1 MDALVQSFHE
11 QSVVW
16 GQAYEVLVKR
26 GVLACLIERK
36 FLIADHPA
44 INSWRKLKLLDVTK
58 AVVDALDVLDTTA
71 REVVTSQVRHMA
83 LTAFGVGY
91 TATREYLKAID
102 AQARTTQ
109 RALQMNSL
117 WCPLAL
123 PGAPAFT
130 EEQQAANR
138 QSFATAFG
146 LGECTDSRWSEK
158 GHPANADFI
167 AWFRGPKADY
177 LLVQEYSFDM
187 AGEIADFRQQGSHL
201 DELQRHRRRVDSRS
215 VFARVSAEVTG
226 EGFELSSDIKRYFSA
241 LTTDNKPLFKL
252 CQAASY
258 AETTVEVLRSRGLLQ
273 PQCMARALAI
283 TPNGLESLVAA
294 YVEGIAPEPR
304 VALMNQLATAY
315 RQARKVGDGNQT
327 ALQEQAEALFKGML
341 NKLPK
346 GLRDGMKTLRSLPMP
361 GEDYRFEFEEQLT
374 NFANPA
380 DQFAI
385 EEALESVD
393 DTKDLSTYFGEP
405 ARMSLKRSMK
415 ELAGGKDAL
424 SLRDI
429 HAAGVIAGLNCAKPG
444 QLNVLALEGNPGIGK
459 TTALRRYLAKKPD
472 GYLFLYVSPRVVIN
486 RDVSEGMARLQP
498 SGDVS
503 GILTVTTNA
512 PLIAAA
518 ERWHKKLVEEG
529 KDTSRKIDGA
539 VVADGVTN
547 LVKPQGS
554 MLVLSPEEEAEID
567 AQFAGARISKET
579 LSEHED
585 MVRDRRVMGVLKGM
599 ASSTRELL
607 ELNRDVNRV
616 VLTAAL
622 QGFRERE
629 NDKTTIDALSSL
641 FNADVKRPA
650 GVREREAFAKRIPT
664 VVVMVDELAGD
675 GAGAKFVHTI
685 AKWLDEQF
693 IDCFDDKSP
702 FTVTLVVS
710 DASLGNETVLDRYL
724 NAGDRSPD
732 KVLVSKSRG
741 NKAFDVTATQV
752 RIGSIKRPTLHVMTN
767 SFPAT
772 KLHMHYKVN
781 LTAVQLTESM
791 REKTLGQLMT
801 PREAIRAAADEAVLD
816 AACAEIEQA
825 LSAGAKQ
832 VIYFAQDKLFLSAL
846 QTRLRSS
853 ESARLERDAVQVL
866 DSSVPGPK
874 RKKLVTPDVRDK
886 VKVFLM
892 TSSGARGVSFP
903 LTDWIIASVPRFNVE
918 AALMEIAQL
927 IYRGRGSYL
936 DELGIERSGDRV
948 PRRLVMLVNDYV
960 IWEEELDQRQWL
972 RQSLDL
978 MTLLVMLRSALITR
992 IKGDA
997 GLAQALAVVPVG
1009 AVGSEELISL
1019 MSQYVAQ
1026 FVREAEVYKARGE
1039 DPELVR
1045 LVLRASSY
1053 VQEIFGKSQLSGVAK
1068 RGEDGRSIVK
1078 PACAETLYRDV
1089 AGGMAPLV
1097 TFRDEGTTLAEHQF
1111 FSGPAVIE
1119 TWLGFDKQEVF
1130 AFEGHETQLAKA
1142 SRDLMGAL
1150 RAIDGEESLAPV
1162 IRIPAVNLLRLL
1174 QRSHHDS
1181 ANEFRTLKQL
1191 KSRNTWVA
1199 VPAGYISFVN
1209 SEEASGEV
1217 FRTEDPALWQEA
1229 LAKTLNA
1236 GSAVLPPLPR
1246 YSSFPWAAGVG
1257 EVSPLKL
1264 DLVFDDRYFQASSEL
1279 NLLNTLLLSAA
1290 EDAAV

>member
-1 MDALVQSFHE
+1 MDAPVQTFHE
-11 QSVVW
+11 QSVIW
-16 GQAYEVLVKR
+16 GQAYEVMVKR
-26 GVLACLIERK
+26 GVISCLIERK
-36 FLIADHPA
+36 LLTPEHPSLQA
-44 INSWRKLKLLDVTK
+44 WSKLRLLDLTS
-58 AVVDALDVLDTTA
+58 AVVDSLDILDTTA
-71 REVVTSQVRHMA
+71 RDVVTSQVRQMA

-91 TATREYLKAID
+91 TATREYLRAID
-102 AQARTTQ
+102 AQARSAK
-109 RALQMNSL
+109 RPLQLRSL

-123 PGAPAFT
+123 PGASGFS

-138 QSFATAFG
+138 QAFAAAFG
-146 LGECTDSRWSEK
+146 LGEPIDSRWSHK
-158 GHPANADFI
+158 GYPANADFV
-167 AWFRGPKADY
+167 AWFSGPKSDF

-187 AGEIADFRQQGSHL
+187 VGEVADFREQGAHL
-201 DELQRHRRRVDSRS
+201 DELQRYRRRVDSRS

-226 EGFELSSDIKRYFSA
+226 ESFELSSDIRRYFSA
-241 LTTDNKPLFKL
+241 LTSDNKPLFKL

-258 AETTVEVLRSRGLLQ
+258 AETTVELLRSRGLLQ
-273 PQCMARALAI
+273 PRCMARALAI
-283 TPNGLESLVAA
+283 TPHGLESLAA
-294 YVEGIAPEPR
+294 AFEDGKAPEPR
-304 VALMNQLATAY
+304 VGLMSQLATAY
-315 RQARKVGDGNQT
+315 RQARKVGDGNQA
-327 ALQEQAEALFKGML
+327 ALAEQAETLFKGML

-346 GLRDGMKTLRSLPMP
+346 GLRDGMKPLRALPEP
-361 GEDYRFEFEEQLT
+361 GEDYRFEFEEKLED
-374 NFANPA
+374 FANPT
-380 DQFAI
+380 DQIAI
-385 EEALESVD
+385 EAALQDVEQTQALES
-393 DTKDLSTYFGEP
+393 YFEEP
-405 ARMSLKRSMK
+405 AHVALRRTMK
-415 ELAGGKDAL
+415 ELAGDEDTL
-424 SLRDI
+424 SLRDL
-429 HAAGVIAGLNCAKPG
+429 HAAGVIAGLNCAQPG
-444 QLNVLALEGNPGIGK
+444 RLNVLALEGNPGIGK
-459 TTALRRYLAKKPD
+459 TTALRRYLAKKPE

-486 RDVSEGMARLQP
+486 RDVSEGMARHEKSRLP
-498 SGDVS
+498 T

-518 ERWHKKLVEEG
+518 ERWHKKQVEEG
-529 KDTSRKIDGA
+529 LDTPRKIEGA
-539 VVADGVTN
+539 VVADGVEG
-547 LVKPQGS
+547 LVKPRGS
-554 MLVLSPEEEAEID
+554 MLVLTPEEEAAID
-567 AQFAGARISKET
+567 EQFAGAGVVKDT

-599 ASSTRELL
+599 ASTAKELI
-607 ELNRDVNRV
+607 ELNQDVNRV

-641 FNADVKRPA
+641 FASDVKRPA
-650 GVREREAFAKRIPT
+650 GVRERAAFAGRIPNI
-664 VVVMVDELAGD
+664 VVMVDELAGD

-724 NAGDRSPD
+724 NAGNRSPD

-741 NKAFDVTATQV
+741 NKAFGVTATDV
-752 RIGSIKRPTLHVMTN
+752 RIGGVPRLTLHVMTN

-772 KLHMHYKVN
+772 ELSMHYKVN

-816 AACAEIEQA
+816 AACAEIERA
-825 LSAGAKQ
+825 LGAGAKQ

-846 QTRLRSS
+846 QTKLRSS
-853 ESARLERDAVQVL
+853 PSAKLARNEVQVL

-874 RKKLVTPDVRDK
+874 RKQLVTPEVRDQ

-927 IYRGRGSYL
+927 IYRGRGTYV
-936 DELGIERSGDRV
+936 DEDGVTRSGDRV
-948 PRRLVMLVNDYV
+948 PRHLVMLVNDYV
-960 IWEEELDQRQWL
+960 IWEDEFDPRQWL

-978 MTLLVMLRSALITR
+978 MTLVVMLRSSLITR

-997 GLAQALAVVPVG
+997 GLAQKLAVVPVG

-1019 MSQYVAQ
+1019 MSQFVSQ
-1026 FVREAEVYKARGE
+1026 FVREAEVFKARGE
-1039 DPELVR
+1039 DRELVG
-1045 LVLRASSY
+1045 LVTRASTY
-1053 VQEIFGKSQLSGVAK
+1053 VQEIFGRSQLNGVAR

-1078 PACAETLYRDV
+1078 ASCAEDLCRDV
-1089 AGGMAPLV
+1089 AGGMAPLIAYQE
-1097 TFRDEGTTLAEHQF
+1097 EGTTLAEHQF
-1111 FSGPAVIE
+1111 FSGPAVVE
-1119 TWLGFDKQEVF
+1119 TWSGFDKQEVF

-1150 RAIDGEESLAPV
+1150 RAIDGERSLAPV
-1162 IRIPAVNLLRLL
+1162 IRRPAVNLLKLL
-1174 QRSHHDS
+1174 QRSAHDS
-1181 ANEFRTLKQL
+1181 ANEFRTLKEL
-1191 KSRNTWVA
+1191 KSPNTWVA
-1199 VPAGYISFVN
+1199 VPAGYATFVN
-1209 SEEASGEV
+1209 AAESAGEV
-1217 FRTEDPALWQEA
+1217 FRTDDPALWQEA

-1279 NLLNTLLLSAA
+1279 NLLNTLLLSSA
-1290 EDAAV
+1290 EEV

>member
-1 MDALVQSFHE
+1 MDAPVQTFHE

-16 GQAYEVLVKR
+16 GQAYEVMVKR
-26 GVLACLIERK
+26 GVLSCLIERE
-36 FLIADHPA
+36 LLTPEHPSLGA
-44 INSWRKLKLLDVTK
+44 WRKLRLHELTT
-58 AVVDALDVLDTTA
+58 AVVDSLDILDTTA
-71 REVVTSQVRHMA
+71 RDVVTSQVRHMA

-91 TATREYLKAID
+91 TATREYLKTLE
-102 AQARTTQ
+102 AQASARRPLQ
-109 RALQMNSL
+109 LRAL
-117 WCPLAL
+117 WCPLTL
-123 PGAPAFT
+123 PGASGFS

-138 QSFATAFG
+138 RAFAATFG
-146 LGECTDSRWSEK
+146 LGEPIDSGWSDK
-158 GHPANADFI
+158 GYPANADFI
-167 AWFRGPKADY
+167 AWFSGPKSDF

-187 AGEIADFRQQGSHL
+187 VGDVADFREQGAHL
-201 DELQRHRRRVDSRS
+201 DELQRYRRRVDSRS

-226 EGFELSSDIKRYFSA
+226 EDFELSSDIKRYFSA
-241 LTTDNKPLFKL
+241 LTSDNKPLFKL

-273 PQCMARALAI
+273 PRCMARALAI
-283 TPNGLESLVAA
+283 TPHGLESLAA
-294 YVEGIAPEPR
+294 AFEDDKKPEPR
-304 VALMNQLATAY
+304 VGLMNQMATAY
-315 RQARKVGDGNQT
+315 RQARKVGDGNQA
-327 ALQEQAEALFKGML
+327 ALAEQAEALFKGML

-346 GLRDGMKTLRSLPMP
+346 GLRDGMKPLRALPEP
-361 GEDYRFEFEEQLT
+361 GEDYRFEFEEQLED
-374 NFANPA
+374 FANPT
-380 DQFAI
+380 DQIAI
-385 EEALESVD
+385 EAALQNVEQTEALES
-393 DTKDLSTYFGEP
+393 YFEEP
-405 ARMSLKRSMK
+405 ARIALRRAMN
-415 ELAGGKDAL
+415 ELAGDRDTL
-424 SLRDI
+424 SLRDL
-429 HAAGVIAGLNCAKPG
+429 HAAGVIAGLNCAQPG
-444 QLNVLALEGNPGIGK
+444 RLNVLALEGNPGIGK
-459 TTALRRYLAKKPD
+459 TTALRRYLAKKPE

-486 RDVSEGMARLQP
+486 RDVSEGMARLP
-498 SGDVS
+498 SGEPS

-518 ERWHKKLVEEG
+518 ERWHKKLVEDG
-529 KDTSRKIDGA
+529 KDAPRKIDGA
-539 VVADGVTN
+539 VVADGVDG
-547 LVKPQGS
+547 LVKPRGS
-554 MLVLSPEEEAEID
+554 MLVLTPDEEAAID
-567 AQFAGARISKET
+567 EQFAGAGVVKDT

-599 ASSTRELL
+599 ASTAKELI
-607 ELNRDVNRV
+607 ELNPQVNRV

-641 FNADVKRPA
+641 FASDVKRPA
-650 GVREREAFAKRIPT
+650 GVRERAAFAKRVPNI
-664 VVVMVDELAGD
+664 VVMVDELAGD

-724 NAGDRSPD
+724 NTGDRSPD

-741 NKAFDVTATQV
+741 NKAFDVTATDV
-752 RIGSIKRPTLHVMTN
+752 RIGGVPRPTLHVMTN

-772 KLHMHYKVN
+772 ELSMHYKLN
-781 LTAVQLTESM
+781 LTAVQLTESL

-816 AACAEIEQA
+816 AACAEIERA
-825 LSAGAKQ
+825 LDAGAKQ
-832 VIYFAQDKLFLSAL
+832 VVYFAQDKLFLGAL
-846 QTRLRSS
+846 QTKLRSS
-853 ESARLERDAVQVL
+853 PIARLLRNEVQVL

-874 RKKLVTPDVRDK
+874 RKKLVTPEVRDK

-903 LTDWIIASVPRFNVE
+903 LTDWIIASVPRFSVE

-927 IYRGRGSYL
+927 IYRGRGSYV
-936 DELGIERSGDRV
+936 DEDGVTRSGDRV
-948 PRRLVMLVNDYV
+948 PRHLVMLVNDYV
-960 IWEEELDQRQWL
+960 IWEDELDQRQWL

-978 MTLLVMLRSALITR
+978 MTLLVMLRSSLVTR

-997 GLAQALAVVPVG
+997 GLAQKLAVVPVG

-1019 MSQYVAQ
+1019 MSQYVSQ
-1026 FVREAEVYKARGE
+1026 FVREAEVFKARGE
-1039 DPELVR
+1039 DRELVG
-1045 LVLRASSY
+1045 LVTRASSY
-1053 VQEIFGKSQLSGVAK
+1053 IQEIFGRSQLNGVAR

-1078 PACAETLYRDV
+1078 ASCAEDLYRDV
-1089 AGGMAPLV
+1089 AGGMAPLIV
-1097 TFRDEGTTLAEHQF
+1097 AREEGNTLAEHQF
-1111 FSGPAVIE
+1111 FSGPAVVE
-1119 TWLGFDKQEVF
+1119 TWSGFDKQEVF

-1150 RAIDGEESLAPV
+1150 RAIDGERSLAPV
-1162 IRIPAVNLLRLL
+1162 IRRPAVNLLKLL
-1174 QRSHHDS
+1174 QRSAHDS
-1181 ANEFRTLKQL
+1181 ANEFKTLKEL
-1191 KSRNTWVA
+1191 KSPNTWVA

-1209 SEEASGEV
+1209 AAESAGEV
-1217 FRTEDPALWQEA
+1217 FRTDDPALWQEA

-1279 NLLNTLLLSAA
+1279 NLLNTMLLNSSK
-1290 EDAAV
+1290 DT